1 MSLRVGLRAWAALV
15 AVVALA
21 CLTSAGTAAAGT
33 LKPSGSGELDCNGQ
47 SAQQTSVNMR
57 LNCTDIRGYDNEWNA
72 NTWSGRFYD
81 NGHYIGHDEPD
92 MTFLSSSS
100 RDPVTT
106 SPGPRRFR
114 LDPSAAPTVST
125 PGSDVNHWFELSVAP
140 WFSMAMCD
148 SNSYPQSTL
157 HAAERLERADVRRHR
172 NHRLLPGRGL
182 CVHGDAAVSARHAA
196 VRRFDQLR

>member
-21 CLTSAGTAAAGT
+21 CFTSAGTAAAGT
-33 LKPSGSGELDCNGQ
+33 LKPSGSGELDCNGH
-47 SAQQTSVNMR
+47 SAQQTSVNAR

-92 MTFLSSSS
+92 MTFLSSARGSG
-100 RDPVTT
+100 DNVTWSET
-106 SPGPRRFR
+106 LP

-148 SNSYPQSTL
+148 SKSYPQSHCTPQSDSN
-157 HAAERLERADVRRHR
+157 APTCVGTAITDCY
-172 NHRLLPGRGL
+172 PGG
-182 CVHGDAAVSARHAA
+182 GSA
-196 VRRFDQLR
+196 FMEM